1 MSSSIAVSERCFK
14 SIFAPVVISLLATVC
29 ISTCLL
35 AQQDSTITAT
45 DQMRLDATAM
55 LPLVK
60 SDFAKQFLHSMMEL
74 PVITAQRVVYRNSG
88 TRAAMSE
95 AEFIASGL
103 DTTSGFTRREYGE
116 DFYYFTGYGTPVA
129 VARAY
134 DLLGQAGLKSAEG
147 LKFIDFG
154 FGSIGQLR
162 GLASLGANVT
172 GIEVEAVFKALY
184 SAPTDTGV
192 ITRGHTGGKSA
203 PGHLRAFYGFFPID
217 SLINTQLGSGFDV
230 FFSKNTLKN
239 GYIHPEREVDPK
251 MLVHL
256 GVDDSTY
263 VKRVYDLL
271 KPGGYFMIYNL
282 HPKYTGPEAE
292 KYVPWSDGRSPFKK
306 ELFEQIGFRVLAFD
320 VVDTPFA
327 HEMAKAFG
335 WDKNMDL
342 PNDLFAMFTLV
353 QKQ

>member
-1 MSSSIAVSERCFK
+1 MYTIIPPVESTRATTRLLSVL
-14 SIFAPVVISLLATVC
+14 FALLAAATP
-29 ISTCLL
+29 LL
-35 AQQDSTITAT
+35 AQEDTTVSAT
-45 DQMRLDATAM
+45 EQMRIDATAM
-55 LPLVK
+55 MPLVK
-60 SDFAKQFLHSMMEL
+60 SDFAKQFLAAMMEL
-74 PVITAQRVVYRNSG
+74 PKIEGQRIIYRNRE
-88 TRAAMSE
+88 TRGAMTESE
-95 AEFIASGL
+95 YIASGL
-103 DTTSGFTRREYGE
+103 DSTSGFVKREYGE

-129 VARAY
+129 VVRAY
-134 DLLGQAGLKSAEG
+134 DLLGQAGLKTADG
-147 LKFIDFG
+147 MKLIDFG

-184 SAPTDTGV
+184 SQPTDTGK
-192 ITRGHTGGKSA
+192 IARCKTGGKGN
-203 PGHLRAFYGFFPID
+203 PGHLRAFYGFFPTD
-217 SLINTQLGSGFDV
+217 SIINAQLGAGFDV

-282 HPKYTGPEAE
+282 HPKYTGPEVE
-292 KYVPWSDGRSPFKK
+292 KYIPWSDGRSPFKK
-306 ELFEQIGFRVLAFD
+306 ELFEQIGFKVLAFD
-320 VVDTPFA
+320 VVDTPAA

-335 WDKNMDL
+335 WDKDMDL
-342 PNDLFAMFTLV
+342 ANDLFAMYTLV
-353 QKQ
+353 QKR